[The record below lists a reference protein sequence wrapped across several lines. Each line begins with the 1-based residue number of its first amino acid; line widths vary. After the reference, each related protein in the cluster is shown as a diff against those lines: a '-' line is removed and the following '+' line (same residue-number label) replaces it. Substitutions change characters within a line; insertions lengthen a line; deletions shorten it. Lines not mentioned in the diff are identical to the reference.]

1 MFKFDVLRRLD
12 WFCQPPS
19 GSPFV
24 VEVLSICAR
33 PPPGVRSGLVGRN
46 PAGNSRRGPLT
57 AKGLER
63 AWERLRGTTGM
74 AGGSV
79 RWKPRFL
86 LPGNPSPAA
95 RSRAQYFVCLVRF
108 SFSPVVAIGC
118 RGSNLVEGHPRYK
131 ISISLKG
138 AAWRLSPF
146 FLGCVPFR
154 LLRRRSCI
162 SSWSYRPAVPLRT
175 SSL

>member
-1 MFKFDVLRRLD
+1 MRRLD

-19 GSPFV
+19 GSPVV

-57 AKGLER
+57 AKGPER
-63 AWERLRGTTGM
+63 AWERRRGTDGDGRRIRSLETTI
-74 AGGSV
+74 
-79 RWKPRFL
+79 L
-86 LPGNPSPAA
+86 AA
-95 RSRAQYFVCLVRF
+95 RKSVTNGSFPGAIFRVPRAIF
-108 SFSPVVAIGC
+108 VVAGC
-118 RGSNLVEGHPRYK
+118 SDWLSRIQSLVEGHPRYK

-146 FLGCVPFR
+146 FLGCVPLR